1 MLYRG
6 LNTEL
11 DTHGLIREKKKKPDP
26 ALKKLAVR
34 VMGQAYK

>member
-11 DTHGLIREKKKKPDP
+11 DTHGLIRKKKTDP